1 MALRGID
8 SSAVAALAARILGR
22 TVDAFSLEFADPEYD
37 EVGSARTLDEFRDT
51 RPGAPIR
58 FAENDPRA
66 LLRGVWHGEELG
78 RGSGNLR
85 QRISELTASRV
96 KVALAGEG
104 SDEMLCGYWWYKRDR
119 RMRWVSRLS
128 RARDRWWRTGPS
140 VSSDERTRRLA
151 RVSSGPGPEPFRA
164 LAGPSG
170 SENRRGFYSVDLA
183 RALDADPPT
192 QPQVPAEL
200 QNRDP
205 VEWLQYWD
213 VTTRM
218 HDHIVQ
224 TLDRHSMAWSI
235 EVRVPFLDH
244 EVAEWCLAIPPR
256 LKRARPEK
264 RVLRRAL
271 ARDLP
276 PEILARPKRGLR
288 GPPAGWL
295 GPRPLRFV
303 ADLLSPEGLRA
314 KGWFDPER
322 GAAVG
327 RPPRGSSRCAPGVTG
342 RAAGPDLGRDIRP
355 RPLPGGLR
363 PDAGRMISG
372 GATSRFRGPTPNR

>member
-1 MALRGID
+1 M
-8 SSAVAALAARILGR
+8 
-22 TVDAFSLEFADPEYD
+22 
-37 EVGSARTLDEFRDT
+37 
-51 RPGAPIR
+51 
-58 FAENDPRA
+58 
-66 LLRGVWHGEELG
+66 
-78 RGSGNLR
+78 
-85 QRISELTASRV
+85 
-96 KVALAGEG
+96 
-104 SDEMLCGYWWYKRDR
+104 
-119 RMRWVSRLS
+119 
-128 RARDRWWRTGPS
+128 
-140 VSSDERTRRLA
+140 SSDERTRRLA

-264 RVLRRAL
+264 RVPG
-271 ARDLP
+271 ARWPETLP

-355 RPLPGGLR
+355 RPPWRTSTRRRSDDLR
-363 PDAGRMISG
+363 GRDLAVPRADSEPLTRCAGFAASRRGSPDDRW
-372 GATSRFRGPTPNR
+372 TRR